1 MPCGVTA
8 GWLWS
13 SQEEHI
19 LLASTLVNSD
29 LLPLGSWN
37 ITQPLT
43 SLTRDGE
50 SLHYS
55 LFISFK
61 LSASSV
67 NRISM
72 KALWTVPSVSC
83 WTPDKIVIR

>member
-19 LLASTLVNSD
+19 LLASTLLYSD

-43 SLTRDGE
+43 SLPRDGE
-50 SLHYS
+50 SLP
-55 LFISFK
+55 IAGSFP
-61 LSASSV
+61 L
-67 NRISM
+67 N
-72 KALWTVPSVSC
+72 LLPLL
-83 WTPDKIVIR
+83 